1 MGKTE
6 LALLAALAIA
16 AISLYSLQADSS
28 SIENHSFE
36 AWKLK
41 YVKKYS
47 PKEESYRIGIWLE
60 NFAYVQ
66 AHNKRFE
73 DGL

>member
-6 LALLAALAIA
+6 LALLAVLAIA
-16 AISLYSLQADSS
+16 AISLYSLKADSS
-28 SIENHSFE
+28 SIENHSFD

-41 YVKKYS
+41 YSKGYAA
-47 PKEESYRIGIWLE
+47 KEETYRIGIWLE

-66 AHNKRFE
+66 AHNKRF
-73 DGL
+73 